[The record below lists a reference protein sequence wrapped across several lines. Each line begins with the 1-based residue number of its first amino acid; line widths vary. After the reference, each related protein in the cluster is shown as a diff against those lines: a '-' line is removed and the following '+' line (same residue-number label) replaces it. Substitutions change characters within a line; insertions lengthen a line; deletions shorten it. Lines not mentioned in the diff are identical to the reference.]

1 MRSLLIVVLA
11 FCWLLPGSIS
21 AEENESPAVVESVIS
36 ANPQPDGKAY
46 LLSLMLKGGRRLS
59 LEIPPAEAL
68 KIVGGLSKV
77 AGPGSPQVVALVHS
91 VSMQADA
98 EGRFVLL
105 QPRLSAGPILP
116 LAIPIEGADSFS
128 RLFQQKIAEARVNA
142 TKTQQHK

>member
-1 MRSLLIVVLA
+1 
-11 FCWLLPGSIS
+11 
-21 AEENESPAVVESVIS
+21 
-36 ANPQPDGKAY
+36 
-46 LLSLMLKGGRRLS
+46 MLKGGRRLS

-142 TKTQQHK
+142 TKTRQHK